1 MYFDQIYPSNNFSQI
16 YAFLPT
22 HPTSCFSHLFLYL
35 SYLKNSSRPVSFD
48 QLLWGVQLWSVINI
62 LDDTPL
68 KKTGSS
74 SLPEVIKWP

>member
-48 QLLWGVQLWSVINI
+48 QLLWGVQLWSV

-74 SLPEVIKWP
+74 SLPEVIKWQ